1 MQKFRQILNHE
12 DAVLIKIEL
21 SKALVKYTQKN
32 TEKLVKEKNL
42 GEEYNIE
49 LNQMLLDYQNK

>member
-21 SKALVKYTQKN
+21 SKALVKYTQNN
-32 TEKLVKEKNL
+32 TEDLVEKKNECL
-42 GEEYNIE
+42 RVIE
-49 LNQMLLDYQNK
+49 DLVD

>member
-42 GEEYNIE
+42 
-49 LNQMLLDYQNK
+49 